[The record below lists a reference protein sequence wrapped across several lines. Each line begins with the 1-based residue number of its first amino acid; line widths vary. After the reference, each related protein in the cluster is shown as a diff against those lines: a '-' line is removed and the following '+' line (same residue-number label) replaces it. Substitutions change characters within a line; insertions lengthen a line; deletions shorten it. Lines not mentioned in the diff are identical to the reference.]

1 MIFMICPYLSH
12 EINPIESPL
21 PHLLPASSS
30 LVAQLPGYLWNLD
43 ESQVLQ
49 WACRNG
55 KIWLPIWL
63 NNAKH
68 VSNVVKYLVIFCEI
82 LDLKLH
88 INVDKCAV
96 LYRMGPPR

>member
-1 MIFMICPYLSH
+1 MNLRYFNGLAEMARYGYPY
-12 EINPIESPL
+12 
-21 PHLLPASSS
+21 
-30 LVAQLPGYLWNLD
+30 G
-43 ESQVLQ
+43 
-49 WACRNG
+49 
-55 KIWLPIWL
+55 L

-96 LYRMGPPR
+96 L